1 MPDAQLKKDFI
12 ENPEKKGS
20 TEKNKNKI
28 PDSYV
33 ENMTAEDMI
42 TEFPRLVRGG
52 QFANA
57 LVVIQGHARFL
68 WFYELVEKITRLL
81 FRKEDKSQAAAKKT
95 TDVHSLVRK
104 RLPGMAP

>member
-1 MPDAQLKKDFI
+1 MAEAQLNKDFL
-12 ENPEKKGS
+12 ESKEKVDGNDKG
-20 TEKNKNKI
+20 EFKV

-68 WFYELVEKITRLL
+68 WFYELE
-81 FRKEDKSQAAAKKT
+81 
-95 TDVHSLVRK
+95 
-104 RLPGMAP
+104 